1 MHLPHI
7 STDFMYA
14 CNVFSDICSVACSLA
29 TLLVLIARTGGWKA
43 AKQIAETEVK
53 KVEKKL

>member
-7 STDFMYA
+7 STDVMYA

-29 TLLVLIARTGGWKA
+29 TLLVLVARTGGWQA
-43 AKQIAETEVK
+43 AKQLAVTEVK
-53 KVEKKL
+53 KVEEKL